1 MEKTK
6 KTYSREFKIKAVE
19 LSNERGNATQIAEEL
34 GIRVAMLYKWQ
45 TAYNKGQFRT
55 GLVQLN
61 DKETEELKRLR
72 KELNE
77 VKLERDILK
86 KAVVIFTKSDQ

>member
-19 LSNERGNATQIAEEL
+19 LSAERGNATQIAEEL

-55 GLVQLN
+55 GLVQVK